1 MREQVM
7 GTVSEWGLS
16 VDTIEFAEVWI
27 RSRELFEHLQAEY
40 RNAVRLS
47 AQNSTSETNKEIAA
61 KQMESDKAIS
71 MMTAASER
79 EKRVIASQEELAAG
93 EIELA
98 NRRKLEEQ
106 ESQVQL
112 QLELQTKENKHQAQM
127 AELANQRKVAEQHAQ
142 LKLQAELLEKENK
155 HKAQI
160 AELELAHQREIK
172 NSQNTVEKQARQH
185 EVLVDKLTKDEELRL
200 AEARTVETLAEMAEK
215 AKIEQAELD
224 RKREAVELQKMLDQK
239 EAESKQAEIALKAE
253 VQRITELAAAQLSRA
268 REEAQ
273 SILELGRAEAEAARL
288 KVEAQNVINLN
299 RLQEQLI
306 ERLPEIARSMT
317 VKDVHWVNLAGNG
330 ESPMGIVPRNI
341 LELLSVMK
349 GFGVDL
355 PGMLAKGPAAAP
367 DAPVAPSEPEAG
379 SAKN

>member
-1 MREQVM
+1 
-7 GTVSEWGLS
+7 
-16 VDTIEFAEVWI
+16 
-27 RSRELFEHLQAEY
+27 
-40 RNAVRLS
+40 
-47 AQNSTSETNKEIAA
+47 
-61 KQMESDKAIS
+61 MESDKAIS